1 MKSWVKM
8 NSWTSEDTKAVK
20 TWFDLDKY
28 REFENISI
36 NMLYH
41 EIWAR
46 TYFFKPVIE
55 EGMQKTVMKNYM
67 QILDGDPFL
76 IKEKHLNYM
85 DAENKLY
92 QPPYFFITTVDRIAN
107 ISFACMR

>member
-55 EGMQKTVMKNYM
+55 EGMQKTVLKIICRYWMV
-67 QILDGDPFL
+67 ILFL
-76 IKEKHLNYM
+76 SKRS
-85 DAENKLY
+85 
-92 QPPYFFITTVDRIAN
+92 T
-107 ISFACMR
+107 

>member
-28 REFENISI
+28 REFESISI

-55 EGMQKTVMKNYM
+55 EGMQKTVLKNYM

-85 DAENKLY
+85 PKMNYINPHTFLLLLLIE
-92 QPPYFFITTVDRIAN
+92 
-107 ISFACMR
+107 